1 MGKAPARVIVAIV
14 SIVIVASLGIAQ
26 TIHAQFRA
34 RDPGVRPGVDAGQFI
49 SGLTADEQEMF
60 TVGRDDF
67 SEEEAVAEG
76 VGPRFNFVSCA
87 GCHAQPD
94 VGGTSPAANPLFR
107 VPADLGFVGNL
118 IPSFVTPAGPVREA
132 RFQFN
137 PDGSRDGG
145 VRARPA
151 ATSRRRT
158 SRNRSGTTTSSSGFP
173 RRSSAPGSS
182 SRSTTPRSS
191 ATSRRT
197 RSRSDFSGSADAPT
211 AAATTGRS
219 PDSAGRRRTN
229 RC

>member
-1 MGKAPARVIVAIV
+1 MGKASARVIVAIV

-145 VRARPA
+145 VHALFVITGHPSA
-151 ATSRRRT
+151 AG
-158 SRNRSGTTTSSSGFP
+158 RSGTTTSASGFP
-173 RRSSAPGSS
+173 RRSLAPGSS